1 MFRSDVFLSL
11 LALIV
16 IVWGAVYL
24 IAAGRRYLMDP
35 VCFFCGNSE
44 PKPRMPYNDDVCH
57 QECLDDFV
65 SQELYEEK

>member
-1 MFRSDVFLSL
+1 
-11 LALIV
+11 
-16 IVWGAVYL
+16 
-24 IAAGRRYLMDP
+24 MDP